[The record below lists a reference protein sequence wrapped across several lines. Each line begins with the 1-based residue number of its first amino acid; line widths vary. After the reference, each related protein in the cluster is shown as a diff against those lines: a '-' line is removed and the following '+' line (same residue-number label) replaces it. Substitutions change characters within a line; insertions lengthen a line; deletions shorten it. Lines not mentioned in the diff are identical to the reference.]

1 MTRIYTLIIYLAALT
16 ASIAGSMAL
25 TSCEDHLEAPG
36 YEDIPAGM
44 TSVNFSFTFPDY
56 TPALESRSAGDA
68 MGKIRT
74 LWIAVYRANGEY
86 VEKFEVT
93 DFTSSMEG
101 RPENEETPTG
111 CAKFRMT
118 YPNGRYR
125 MYAIANHD
133 LSSADVST
141 EDKLM
146 HLPLTW
152 QDDAATGIDHNDQ
165 MFGWFLNS
173 TDKPEYDKPN
183 AYSVVIKP
191 GMDDLHAWVRRAA
204 SKLTVAFNTDRL
216 NENVKIYLK
225 SISLIDIPAQCY
237 LHSPNNLG
245 EEDYRLKNEFAPR
258 TASSTIYFQ
267 GAEAAHIGKDDHLK
281 WPEIGA
287 GDLVFGLAADAANTK
302 HNTVITLPE
311 GQETNSEL
319 YQQMISDRIK
329 ELIKIEHAQTVRALY
344 FYENMQAPGTEG
356 TASDKRQIVGEGLD
370 VAQNG
375 DYPSYPNGNY
385 GGSHN
390 EDGSLKDDAY
400 DGLGW
405 KDARPWGTYVE
416 IKGYYENE
424 TGKGDI
430 TYRFML
436 GKNTTTN
443 YEAER
448 NHHYKLTLVFNGNAN
463 DVDFHIDYEEEAKPG
478 LFTPTETYVPYLY
491 NQESTTTIRATPRE
505 GYDLLSL
512 KAIILDNE
520 WRPHE
525 GSPDVDYW
533 KDAWDAQ
540 IEHRRIDTNRDY
552 TQDFTKHPKDDPEA
566 AENCEFGFLS
576 LWKMKAVT
584 RDAGGS
590 ADPRVHTTI
599 VNNLRDF
606 YFKHVNE
613 KKETVSC
620 GAREYT
626 NVPTANG
633 QELTTTDA
641 DGNYTI
647 TRTVNP
653 TSGEID
659 YVATIPLYTR
669 AKTLDPWAVYSG
681 ANPFYE
687 HSRYARIKFIATYK
701 KVGNVTGPDE
711 YSDVS
716 YTNVLQSRRIDNPRG
731 IYRSDNNLQSFHVNL
746 KYMKSGGSFEPV
758 VSRGPWTAIIES
770 DPDGLV
776 SISANGQRAEGQGSS
791 ITGRTNTEIDFMYRP
806 LKTATT
812 ENPRGAIITV
822 LYHNNSCVHK
832 IIVKQGYG
840 ATSLGS
846 GTTKFSMFNV
856 YDSKS
861 LVKNP
866 LSPGS
871 FFRAYNDLSYPIA
884 EANDLIPELNLPNKP
899 TSSSKYK
906 VHDKGSLTWDNIGSW
921 NNSGNYDPFYSHSN
935 SFNSFSLERHDG
947 TSSTYKLP
955 TYRQTRELGF
965 VDVGKEEN
973 EDNDINFAFGITYGD
988 GASSTLEN
996 ANAYSFS
1003 DPDNT
1008 GNPSEKGM
1016 RGIIIY
1022 SKSQGDNIF
1031 FPMGSLG
1038 HGRRRNLDITN
1049 GGAYVYG
1056 LHRYGDL
1063 DNPMTGNTN
1072 IFRPM
1077 AWNLCNQF
1085 GAVYWTSDQ
1094 EHSID
1099 HPSDTSPYIALDFN
1113 YGNYMVGRG
1122 KSTQYSANGKK
1133 WDALL
1138 LRLVQTD

>member
-1 MTRIYTLIIYLAALT
+1 
-16 ASIAGSMAL
+16 
-25 TSCEDHLEAPG
+25 
-36 YEDIPAGM
+36 
-44 TSVNFSFTFPDY
+44 
-56 TPALESRSAGDA
+56 
-68 MGKIRT
+68 
-74 LWIAVYRANGEY
+74 
-86 VEKFEVT
+86 
-93 DFTSSMEG
+93 
-101 RPENEETPTG
+101 
-111 CAKFRMT
+111 
-118 YPNGRYR
+118 
-125 MYAIANHD
+125 
-133 LSSADVST
+133 
-141 EDKLM
+141 
-146 HLPLTW
+146 
-152 QDDAATGIDHNDQ
+152 
-165 MFGWFLNS
+165 
-173 TDKPEYDKPN
+173 
-183 AYSVVIKP
+183 
-191 GMDDLHAWVRRAA
+191 
-204 SKLTVAFNTDRL
+204 
-216 NENVKIYLK
+216 
-225 SISLIDIPAQCY
+225 
-237 LHSPNNLG
+237 
-245 EEDYRLKNEFAPR
+245 
-258 TASSTIYFQ
+258 
-267 GAEAAHIGKDDHLK
+267 
-281 WPEIGA
+281 
-287 GDLVFGLAADAANTK
+287 
-302 HNTVITLPE
+302 
-311 GQETNSEL
+311 
-319 YQQMISDRIK
+319 
-329 ELIKIEHAQTVRALY
+329 
-344 FYENMQAPGTEG
+344 
-356 TASDKRQIVGEGLD
+356 
-370 VAQNG
+370 
-375 DYPSYPNGNY
+375 
-385 GGSHN
+385 
-390 EDGSLKDDAY
+390 
-400 DGLGW
+400 
-405 KDARPWGTYVE
+405 
-416 IKGYYENE
+416 
-424 TGKGDI
+424 
-430 TYRFML
+430 
-436 GKNTTTN
+436 
-443 YEAER
+443 
-448 NHHYKLTLVFNGNAN
+448 
-463 DVDFHIDYEEEAKPG
+463 
-478 LFTPTETYVPYLY
+478 
-491 NQESTTTIRATPRE
+491 
-505 GYDLLSL
+505 
-512 KAIILDNE
+512 
-520 WRPHE
+520 
-525 GSPDVDYW
+525 
-533 KDAWDAQ
+533 
-540 IEHRRIDTNRDY
+540 
-552 TQDFTKHPKDDPEA
+552 
-566 AENCEFGFLS
+566 
-576 LWKMKAVT
+576 
-584 RDAGGS
+584 
-590 ADPRVHTTI
+590 
-599 VNNLRDF
+599 
-606 YFKHVNE
+606 
-613 KKETVSC
+613 
-620 GAREYT
+620 
-626 NVPTANG
+626 
-633 QELTTTDA
+633 
-641 DGNYTI
+641 
-647 TRTVNP
+647 
-653 TSGEID
+653 
-659 YVATIPLYTR
+659 
-669 AKTLDPWAVYSG
+669 
-681 ANPFYE
+681 
-687 HSRYARIKFIATYK
+687 
-701 KVGNVTGPDE
+701 
-711 YSDVS
+711 
-716 YTNVLQSRRIDNPRG
+716 
-731 IYRSDNNLQSFHVNL
+731 
-746 KYMKSGGSFEPV
+746 MKSGGSFEPV

-776 SISANGQRAEGQGSS
+776 SISANGQKAVGQGSS